1 MKNREAWHPAGP
13 GAAKSQTE
21 RLNNNNIN
29 LYFFRNHFL
38 VLLHFSFHFKISAI
52 YILSDHLGG
61 LFFLIYSFFDC
72 AESSLMHWL

>member
-52 YILSDHLGG
+52 FILSDDLGG